1 MINLRGE
8 VVPMVDIDLKIKTFP
23 DINQTIDQEIG
34 EKIHLEKRSVTA
46 LQIKNNYSRNSK
58 E

>member
-1 MINLRGE
+1 
-8 VVPMVDIDLKIKTFP
+8 MVDIDLKIKTFP